1 MRWRLVVFTLF
12 RAGFHLTGMAQTT
25 GDNGIVTDRPDITE
39 SAIVIPAASLQAE
52 NGATW
57 TGGSH
62 ATGLNICQSLLRLGV
77 GQGAE
82 LRLAL
87 PSRFE
92 GISLGLKRQL
102 GPVRGFDVSLIAAV
116 SLPVGSTGQTS
127 HRVDPFLKI
136 PWSREVGH
144 GWSIGGM
151 QSVFWLTED
160 GRRNLTLEPTF
171 VLERELS
178 RTAYVFAE
186 YGADYPQRGGSRQTA
201 HFGSAYRIGSKNQ
214 IDFHFGLGLS
224 PATPNRFFAVGYSFR
239 IDRLGEGRHLEDSSL
254 YSIAFRSAQVSAW
267 R

>member
-1 MRWRLVVFTLF
+1 VRRRLVVFTLF
-12 RAGFHLTGMAQTT
+12 RAVFNPTGLAQMT

-39 SAIVIPAASLQAE
+39 SAIVVPTASLQAE

-57 TGGSH
+57 TGGRH

-77 GQGAE
+77 GQDTE

-92 GISLGLKRQL
+92 GFSLGLKRQF
-102 GPVRGFDVSLIAAV
+102 GPVRGFDVSLIVAV
-116 SLPVGSTGQTS
+116 SLPVGSTAQYS

-160 GRRNLTLEPTF
+160 GRRNLTWEPTF
-171 VLERELS
+171 VLEREVS
-178 RTAYVFAE
+178 RSAYAFAE
-186 YGADYPQRGGSRQTA
+186 YGGEYPQRGGSMQTA
-201 HFGSAYRIGSKNQ
+201 HFGAAYKIGSNNQ
-214 IDFHFGLGLS
+214 VDFHFGFGLS
-224 PATPNRFFAVGYSFR
+224 RVTPDRFFAVGYSFR
-239 IDRLGEGRHLEDSSL
+239 IDRLWGKGSP
-254 YSIAFRSAQVSAW
+254 
-267 R
+267 